1 MADKAA
7 RNTDSA
13 SAATELTEEP
23 QLSAATEHGTG
34 PLDFEASE
42 RNVASLAILE
52 KKVESIHNRLA
63 HIENDSDEEYRFK
76 EDYENLGKA
85 VESLHRRLERI
96 EQEDYERKMAALESR
111 MEGLADHV
119 EAVLLVGKKVDN
131 LERSLA
137 NAVLDIQRISGTPG
151 TPAHASAVQS
161 ALSNTRGR
169 ICLLEEEEI
178 RSRDEAASSV
188 VRSRDIALKEK
199 KRAEKEMAEAPA
211 EL

>member
-1 MADKAA
+1 MWVTNYSA
-7 RNTDSA
+7 RNAMSSA
-13 SAATELTEEP
+13 WSALTS
-23 QLSAATEHGTG
+23 SAATEHGTG
-34 PLDFEASE
+34 PLLQSTAGATQPEAAE
-42 RNVASLAILE
+42 GNVASLAILE

-76 EDYENLGKA
+76 EHYENLGKT

-96 EQEDYERKMAALESR
+96 ESR

-131 LERSLA
+131 LERSFA

-169 ICLLEEEEI
+169 IGLLEEEEI

-188 VRSRDIALKEK
+188 VRSRYIALKEK

>member
-1 MADKAA
+1 MS
-7 RNTDSA
+7 SA
-13 SAATELTEEP
+13 WSALTS
-23 QLSAATEHGTG
+23 SAATEHGTG
-34 PLDFEASE
+34 PLDFEAPE
-42 RNVASLAILE
+42 GNVASLATLE

-85 VESLHRRLERI
+85 VESLHCRLERI
-96 EQEDYERKMAALESR
+96 EQKDYERQMAALESR

-137 NAVLDIQRISGTPG
+137 NAVQDIQRISGTPG

-169 ICLLEEEEI
+169 IGLLEEEEI
-178 RSRDEAASSV
+178 RSRDEAPSSV
-188 VRSRDIALKEK
+188 VRSRHIAWKEK
-199 KRAEKEMAEAPA
+199 KRAEKEMAAAPA

>member
-34 PLDFEASE
+34 PLDFEAPE
-42 RNVASLAILE
+42 GNVASLATLE

-96 EQEDYERKMAALESR
+96 EQEDYERKLAALESR

-119 EAVLLVGKKVDN
+119 DAVLLVGKKVDN

-137 NAVLDIQRISGTPG
+137 NAVLDIQRISRTPG
-151 TPAHASAVQS
+151 TPAHA
-161 ALSNTRGR
+161 
-169 ICLLEEEEI
+169 
-178 RSRDEAASSV
+178 
-188 VRSRDIALKEK
+188 
-199 KRAEKEMAEAPA
+199 APA